1 MLADETTPQSVQA
14 AIEHA
19 EEAGLRYVYETDH
32 GIARIKS
39 CKGFTYKKDGKAF
52 KDEKH
57 LARIQKLA
65 IPPAWRD
72 VWICPTHNGHL
83 QATGYDERG
92 RKQYRYH
99 ADWRTRR
106 DENKFTNMFNFGQQ
120 LPSIRRKILNCLNTD
135 GLPKD
140 KVIAAVIRLLD
151 RTGLRIGN
159 DSYMAE
165 NHTYGLTTIHKKH
178 LDLHGKEIELD
189 FPAKGGKIFK
199 GTLVD
204 AKVAK
209 VISELEDLPGQ
220 RLFKYIDEQGE
231 LKTIGSSD
239 INSWLHDNFEGNITA
254 KDFRTWNACSLFL
267 EESLKHC
274 SEGSRFE
281 LKPVLKSVSKHLGNT
296 PAILK
301 KSYVHPELI
310 DLYRTGCFLNKEWDH
325 KNLKEAV
332 NGLTKIEN
340 LLFSWLKKTYG

>member
-1 MLADETTPQSVQA
+1 MLVDETTPQSVQI
-14 AIEHA
+14 AIDHA

-32 GIARIKS
+32 GIVRFKKG
-39 CKGFTYKKDGKAF
+39 KGFTYTKDGKAF

-57 LARIQKLA
+57 LARIAKLA

-83 QATGYDERG
+83 QATGFDERG

-99 ADWRTRR
+99 EDWRKRR
-106 DENKFTNMFNFGQQ
+106 DENKFTNMLVFGKN
-120 LPSIRRKILNCLNTD
+120 LPSIRRKVLAALNLD
-135 GLPKD
+135 DLPKD
-140 KVIAAVIRLLD
+140 KVIAAVVRLLD
-151 RTGLRIGN
+151 RTGLRVGN
-159 DSYMAE
+159 DSYMEE

-178 LDLHGKEIELD
+178 LELRGKEIELD

-199 GTLVD
+199 GSLID
-204 AKVAK
+204 AKIAK

-220 RLFKYIDEQGE
+220 RLFKFQDEAGAAHS
-231 LKTIGSSD
+231 IGSSD
-239 INSWLHDNFEGNITA
+239 INSWLQENTGELITA

-267 EESLKHC
+267 EEAIKHC
-274 SEGSRFE
+274 SEDSKFE
-281 LKPVLKSVSKHLGNT
+281 LKPVLKTVSEQLGNT

-301 KSYVHPELI
+301 KSYVHPELV

-325 KNLKEAV
+325 KKLKENT

-340 LLFSWLKKTYG
+340 LLLSWLEKTYG